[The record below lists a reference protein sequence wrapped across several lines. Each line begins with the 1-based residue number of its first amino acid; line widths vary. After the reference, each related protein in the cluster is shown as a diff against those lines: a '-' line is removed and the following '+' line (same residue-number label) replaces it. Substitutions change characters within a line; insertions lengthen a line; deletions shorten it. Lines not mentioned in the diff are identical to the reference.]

1 MTASLLSAPDAP
13 APPERQRPVRNISR
27 LPEAFVIAGSVVAPL
42 NLLLA
47 ASLTVYDMLI
57 GMALVMLLLEG
68 RRIPLP
74 PPGYIA
80 CSFVFIFAALL
91 SAYRATYPF
100 QALTQVLQYLF
111 IFFVQIP
118 VILAVIRTR
127 IATLLCLMLMC
138 AGTLAAM
145 LYAHISEQTQ
155 GAGRVVVFYSDN
167 PNRLGYPTAYL
178 LPLLIVLWIWADRTW
193 RRKRWLWT
201 ALLAGSVYLSIWA
214 LAASASRSATLGSI
228 VALVVFVVLRPGV
241 GPGRMLMRAV
251 GLSAALT
258 VIVLV
263 LWNTGQLPSTLEDR
277 VQRSFSSNTEDN
289 THLVRDR
296 ENLAIAGE
304 RAFLD
309 SPFLGTGLDNF
320 RYVAEDY
327 DLDATPQLPHN
338 LWLQFMVQVGI
349 VGTIAFGL
357 FLLLWFRDLI
367 RARRHAGQLDRLI
380 LWSMVSAMVGIL
392 TIFFFAPEMLD
403 RHYYL
408 LFGLGL
414 AMVNGLRH
422 DRSRWEGTG

>member
-1 MTASLLSAPDAP
+1 
-13 APPERQRPVRNISR
+13 
-27 LPEAFVIAGSVVAPL
+27 
-42 NLLLA
+42 
-47 ASLTVYDMLI
+47 
-57 GMALVMLLLEG
+57 
-68 RRIPLP
+68 
-74 PPGYIA
+74 
-80 CSFVFIFAALL
+80 
-91 SAYRATYPF
+91 
-100 QALTQVLQYLF
+100 
-111 IFFVQIP
+111 
-118 VILAVIRTR
+118 
-127 IATLLCLMLMC
+127 
-138 AGTLAAM
+138 
-145 LYAHISEQTQ
+145 
-155 GAGRVVVFYSDN
+155 
-167 PNRLGYPTAYL
+167 
-178 LPLLIVLWIWADRTW
+178 
-193 RRKRWLWT
+193 
-201 ALLAGSVYLSIWA
+201 
-214 LAASASRSATLGSI
+214 
-228 VALVVFVVLRPGV
+228 VVFVLLRPGV

-251 GLSAALT
+251 GLAAVLT
-258 VIVLV
+258 TIVVL

-277 VQRSFSSNTEDN
+277 VQRSFSSDTEDR

-296 ENLAIAGE
+296 ENLADAGM

-349 VGTIAFGL
+349 VGTIAFGF

-367 RARRHAGQLDRLI
+367 RVRRHAGQLDRLI